1 MVTLAET
8 GAAARS
14 ATAHGRDTAVARPQP
29 PGHNTYRAGVR
40 RTAQTEQKVQIVS
53 FPSSNQ
59 RPAPANQSS
68 KLAVHQRGLVS
79 GLSAHG
85 QCRVPW
91 SVTTLPSSFFTL
103 IPSRSNPL
111 PSVSSGVF
119 RNPES

>member
-1 MVTLAET
+1 MGVEQEQLDGTGTPTPCVTLASDRGCT
-8 GAAARS
+8 AARR
-14 ATAHGRDTAVARPQP
+14 GRGDPASWFVL
-29 PGHNTYRAGVR
+29 
-40 RTAQTEQKVQIVS
+40 

-68 KLAVHQRGLVS
+68 KLAVHQRGPVS

-91 SVTTLPSSFFTL
+91 SVTALPSSFFTL